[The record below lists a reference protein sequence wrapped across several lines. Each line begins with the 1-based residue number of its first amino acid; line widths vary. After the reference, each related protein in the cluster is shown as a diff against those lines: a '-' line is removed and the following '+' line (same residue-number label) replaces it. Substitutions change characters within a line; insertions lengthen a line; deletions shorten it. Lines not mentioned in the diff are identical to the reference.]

1 MLRYTP
7 ADVAVVEF
15 EINHS
20 SQQMEAGINR
30 QVSFAVNA
38 TALGEL
44 ATMIANLKIDKHV
57 KLTGFMARKNRNN
70 SQLVLHVNHVAQL

>member
-44 ATMIANLKIDKHV
+44 ATMIANLKIDNHV

>member
-7 ADVAVVEF
+7 AGVAVVEF
-15 EINHS
+15 EMNHS
-20 SQQMEAGINR
+20 SQQMEAGVNR
-30 QVSFAVNA
+30 QVSFAINA
-38 TALGEL
+38 IALGKI
-44 ATMIANLKIDKHV
+44 ATTIANFNIDNHV